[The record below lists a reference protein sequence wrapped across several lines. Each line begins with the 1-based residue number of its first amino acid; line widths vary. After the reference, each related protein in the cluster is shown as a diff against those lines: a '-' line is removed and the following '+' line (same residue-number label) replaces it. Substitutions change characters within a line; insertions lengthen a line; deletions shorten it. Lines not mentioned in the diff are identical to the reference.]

1 LENEEVIAIWGCFS
15 HRDEAFYLD
24 EMSSC
29 GGDHHTFYS
38 FIKRG
43 YGLMLETRVNLS
55 FPYTLVLKIVIT

>member
-1 LENEEVIAIWGCFS
+1 MVLGLENEEVVAIWGCFS

-38 FIKRG
+38 FIKG
-43 YGLMLETRVNLS
+43 GMG
-55 FPYTLVLKIVIT
+55 